1 MPEERKEVW
10 SLDVKRESTLKVVF
24 GEPLTKTEA
33 IAAFDN
39 DEHEDVLD
47 EEDFGVEVVAAH

>member
-24 GEPLTKTEA
+24 GEPLTKAEA
-33 IAAFDN
+33 INAFHDH
-39 DEHEDVLD
+39 DYEDVID
-47 EEDFGVEVVAAH
+47 EEDFGSEVVAAH